1 MKNYPE
7 NPNGWIYDI
16 MIVIALV
23 IVLFSVMLIVSSY
36 TRRAEKAA
44 YLEGRF
50 DLDHATAWHMA
61 GEEGR

>member
-7 NPNGWIYDI
+7 NPNAWIYDLL
-16 MIVIALV
+16 IVIALV

-36 TRRAEKAA
+36 TRHAEKAA

-50 DLDHATAWHMA
+50 DLDHATAWQIA
-61 GEEGR
+61 GE